1 MKSERQKDK
10 LRREYADLNKMVK
23 KSARIDKRKFM
34 ESMAE
39 KAAKSHEL
47 HTLYKISQQICRSK
61 NNYNNTP
68 IRDSHGQLLTAEHE
82 QELRWTNYF
91 SNVLNR
97 PDPEHP
103 PDIQPASRR
112 ITVNL
117 NPPNKQE
124 ILKAISSLKN
134 NKAPGKDELTAE
146 LFKADPASAANVLE
160 PLFADIWEKE
170 ELY

>member
-1 MKSERQKDK
+1 MDFIEKRKGKKNLINHMKSERQKDK
-10 LRREYADLNKMVK
+10 LRREYVDLNKMVK

-39 KAAKSHEL
+39 VAEKTAKSHEL
-47 HTLYKISQQICRSK
+47 HTLYKISQQICHSK

-68 IRDSHGQLLTAEHE
+68 IRDSQGQLLTTEHE

-103 PDIQPASRR
+103 PPRK
-112 ITVNL
+112 L
-117 NPPNKQE
+117 M
-124 ILKAISSLKN
+124 
-134 NKAPGKDELTAE
+134 
-146 LFKADPASAANVLE
+146 
-160 PLFADIWEKE
+160 
-170 ELY
+170 